1 LFSRLSSKAA
11 YKRDYDDRIM
21 TVFLCRLRVQEKLT
35 PLVKGFQ
42 TSLQYSTIEKE
53 EEQLP
58 PEVNV

>member
-1 LFSRLSSKAA
+1 MSA
-11 YKRDYDDRIM
+11 
-21 TVFLCRLRVQEKLT
+21 FLYRLRVQEKLT

-58 PEVNV
+58 PEVTV

>member
-1 LFSRLSSKAA
+1 M
-11 YKRDYDDRIM
+11 DRKIM
-21 TVFLCRLRVQEKLT
+21 SAFLCRLRVQEKLT